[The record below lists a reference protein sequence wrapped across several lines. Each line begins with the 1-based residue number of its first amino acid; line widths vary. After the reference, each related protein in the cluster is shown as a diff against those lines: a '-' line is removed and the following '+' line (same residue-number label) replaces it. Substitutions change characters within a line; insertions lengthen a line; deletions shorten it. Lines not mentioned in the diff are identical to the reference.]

1 MVITIFLCTPLR
13 IRYLQPK
20 ILCSGKGEGF
30 LEGRVFPITTPG
42 YVAPPSERVVLFSL
56 AVVFGEIRPICQC
69 IPNSKFFQV
78 DLF

>member
-30 LEGRVFPITTPG
+30 LEGRVFPITTKAIHKKM
-42 YVAPPSERVVLFSL
+42 VAITSSIMEDDQTSDTSASE
-56 AVVFGEIRPICQC
+56 
-69 IPNSKFFQV
+69 SKFTSF
-78 DLF
+78 